1 LVFVPAASWEET
13 RSGNPKYACCT
24 FRGSVSALRV
34 SDGSPVR
41 KKVVWSQQVTG
52 GDFSSG
58 GACAD
63 QDTKCGPDSDFGASA
78 ILLHFGGRDLL
89 IAGEKSGVVYA
100 LDPGQ
105 CGKIVWQARVGKGG
119 MAGGV
124 QWGLASD
131 EQNVYASVSDLVD
144 LPDNAEGGGDSAPI
158 GGANFDPVAGG
169 GLTALKLTDG
179 N

>member
-1 LVFVPAASWEET
+1 M
-13 RSGNPKYACCT
+13 
-24 FRGSVSALRV
+24 
-34 SDGSPVR
+34 
-41 KKVVWSQQVTG
+41 VWSQQVTG